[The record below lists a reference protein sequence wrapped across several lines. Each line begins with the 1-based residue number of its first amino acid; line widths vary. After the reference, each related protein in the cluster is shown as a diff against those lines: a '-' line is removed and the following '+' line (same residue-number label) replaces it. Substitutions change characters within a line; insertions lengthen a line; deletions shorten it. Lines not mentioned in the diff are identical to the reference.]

1 MNQQNDVKNLQN
13 IIKTSIDTSVSQ
25 FDTDVTDVYLPDG
38 YLDYLDP
45 DYAVRERYALTQKG
59 NYEALA
65 NFNHYFGLV
74 YNNLQQRIEEYRLM
88 KNLDPYYVNDCVLQ
102 IRASYERE
110 LIVYYQ
116 QKFQLEQQYAAG
128 LIDGDTFM
136 KRNMKM
142 LHNCY

>member
-13 IIKTSIDTSVSQ
+13 IIETSIEATLSQ
-25 FDTDVTDVYLPDG
+25 FDTDVIDVYLPDG

-45 DYAVRERYALTQKG
+45 DYAVRERYALTQEG

-88 KNLDPYYVNDCVLQ
+88 KNLNPDYVNDCVLQ
-102 IRASYERE
+102 IMANYHNQMAQHSQ
-110 LIVYYQ
+110 VHW
-116 QKFQLEQQYAAG
+116 QLGEQYRAG
-128 LIDGDTFM
+128 LIDM
-136 KRNMKM
+136 KTLIK
-142 LHNCY
+142 LSQEA